1 MDMIIGSIFPGYLS
15 DADPISSLD
24 TEVNNS
30 RSEGFWVEGRR
41 PVTGCRELFL
51 WLPGELR

>member
-1 MDMIIGSIFPGYLS
+1 MIIGSIFPGYLS

-41 PVTGCRELFL
+41 PVTGCREFFL